1 MRLFVHRLL
10 VMLIGS
16 LCCLAAEG
24 ASFVDRVDV
33 AGDGEPRE
41 CGVLASEYAC
51 QVACA
56 HRDNSSAERVAQVR
70 VPVSNVSGVSV
81 RQPAPR
87 NVCGAEP
94 IRGAASGVGYTLH
107 THLYRLSQRAVDYYI
122 YTLCVLRL

>member
-10 VMLIGS
+10 VVLVGS

-24 ASFVDRVDV
+24 ASFVDRADV
-33 AGDGEPRE
+33 AGGGEPRE

-81 RQPAPR
+81 
-87 NVCGAEP
+87 
-94 IRGAASGVGYTLH
+94 
-107 THLYRLSQRAVDYYI
+107 
-122 YTLCVLRL
+122 